1 MSRTGLV
8 ASCALIGLI
17 SGCMNTQDV
26 VRSQGPEMMSYANS
40 PGQMGMG
47 MPGPMMGMGGH
58 QGHQHG
64 PGMACPTCPQPHQQG
79 HDFWRPT
86 HHHTWDYTPPTDLR
100 YPDPNQPPAV
110 MQYPYYTVKGPTDFF
125 YTGE

>member
-1 MSRTGLV
+1 
-8 ASCALIGLI
+8 
-17 SGCMNTQDV
+17 
-26 VRSQGPEMMSYANS
+26 
-40 PGQMGMG
+40 
-47 MPGPMMGMGGH
+47 
-58 QGHQHG
+58 
-64 PGMACPTCPQPHQQG
+64 MACPTCPQPHQQG